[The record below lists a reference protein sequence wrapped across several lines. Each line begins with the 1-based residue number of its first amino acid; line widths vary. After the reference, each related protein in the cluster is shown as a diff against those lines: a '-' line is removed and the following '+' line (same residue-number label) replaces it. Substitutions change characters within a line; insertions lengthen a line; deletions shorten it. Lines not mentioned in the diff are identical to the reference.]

1 MLDVIVACFDH
12 SVFRLE
18 VHDFVIAFFQNP
30 FNAVNLL
37 FALINLRLFFL
48 QRDLG
53 LLMDLLLLGCN
64 TIKLL
69 AHVLDLLDLSVVNV
83 CLSGNLLVLLL
94 DLLSGFFVL
103 LGHFPLCLLCLG

>member
-53 LLMDLLLLGCN
+53 LLILLGCN

-94 DLLSGFFVL
+94 DLLSGFFVF